1 MTSTSNVLVGVPDK
15 VSGGVYFSAAP
26 LAVDDYPTTALET
39 QLPDTLVASG
49 FIGEDGVTEANESD
63 TEKIKAWGG
72 DTVRVVQTDHTV
84 TYTLSFLEFGNVDV
98 LKALYGEDNVDEDGT
113 VLTAKINADVLEHR
127 SWLFEMKD
135 GDNRI
140 RIFVPDGQITNR
152 GEINYTHGGAI
163 VPEVTIEA
171 FPDANGDKAIK
182 VIARGEDA
190 GEGDGSES
198 P

>member
-15 VSGGVYFSAAP
+15 VSGGIYFSTGLLDSAA
-26 LAVDDYPTTALET
+26 YPTSDIGTT
-39 QLPDTLVASG
+39 PLPPELKAAG

-72 DTVRVVQTDHTV
+72 DTVRVVQNEHTV
-84 TYTLSFLEFGNVDV
+84 TYTFSFLEFGNTDV
-98 LKALYGEDNVDEDGT
+98 LKALYGEDNVTESGEVIT
-113 VLTAKINADVLEHR
+113 ANLTSDVLEHR

-140 RIFVPDGQITNR
+140 RVFVPDGQITTR
-152 GEINYTHGGAI
+152 GEINYTHAGAI
-163 VPEVTIEA
+163 MTEVTIEA
-171 FPDANGDKAIK
+171 FPDADGKKAIK
-182 VIARGEDA
+182 VIARPEVT
-190 GEGDGSES
+190 S

>member
-15 VSGGVYFSAAP
+15 VSGGVYFSNAP
-26 LAVDDYPTTALET
+26 LAEAEYPTTALET
-39 QLPDTLVASG
+39 ALPVSLKAAG

-72 DTVRVVQTDHTV
+72 DTVRVVQNEHTV
-84 TYTLSFLEFGNVDV
+84 TYTFSFLEFGNTDV
-98 LKALYGEDNVDEDGT
+98 LKALYGEANVTESGEVIT
-113 VLTAKINADVLEHR
+113 ANLTSDVLEHR

-140 RIFVPDGQITNR
+140 RVFVPDGQITTR
-152 GEINYTHGGAI
+152 GEINYTHAGAI
-163 VPEVTIEA
+163 MSEVTIEA
-171 FPDANGDKAIK
+171 FPDANGKKAVK
-182 VIARGEDA
+182 VIARPT
-190 GEGDGSES
+190 ES

>member
-1 MTSTSNVLVGVPDK
+1 MTNTKNVLVGVPDK
-15 VSGGVYFSAAP
+15 VSGGVYFSDSLIDEAE
-26 LAVDDYPTTALET
+26 YPTTSLEGT
-39 QLPDTLVASG
+39 LPTGLIAAG

-98 LKALYGEDNVDEDGT
+98 LKALYGEDNVSEDGT

-140 RIFVPDGQITNR
+140 RIFVPDGQITSR

-182 VIARGEDA
+182 VLARGES
-190 GEGDGSES
+190 GN